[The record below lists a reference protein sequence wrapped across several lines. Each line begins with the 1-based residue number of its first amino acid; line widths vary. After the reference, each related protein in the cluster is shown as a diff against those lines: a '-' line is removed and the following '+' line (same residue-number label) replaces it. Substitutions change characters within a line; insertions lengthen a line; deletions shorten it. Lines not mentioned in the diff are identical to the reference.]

1 MKSVDNSRKKQ
12 ISDMVSIVKLSSLML
27 TSIIFFQHIFD
38 SEELGV
44 GYIYEEI
51 SYSAIFIVILIL
63 IFIYFIWAFQTESKF
78 NKMNFKYGRFIEY
91 FVFIIIFFSGII
103 ISGGHESQY
112 KVLFLFIICTSTIE
126 SGFKTGITI
135 ASISSALILA
145 VDLFSGRGQVVNHQF
160 QNDLVLS
167 GIFLLI
173 AWPLGFYVKI
183 EGEHIKV
190 LEELVNRDGITSL
203 YNHMY
208 FQNSLKDII
217 NKVKDSDK
225 KVAMIFFDI
234 DYFKHY
240 NDLNG
245 HQKGDEVLS
254 KIGEIVSNNIRKTD
268 IAARYGGE
276 EFAILLQDTN
286 EDEAIFIADR
296 LRQLI
301 EEEKFYGEENQPN
314 GKLTVSMGVSIYPDK
329 ARNEIELI
337 KSSDDALY
345 RAKFFNKNRV
355 ETYKS
360 ILEDLEKDI
369 DDDKDIELVASIKT
383 LISVIN
389 AKDRYTYGHSER
401 VVLYSRLMADK
412 LNLNKEEKNNLI
424 YGAYM
429 HDIGKINIPKEVLN
443 KRMPL
448 TNEEWELLKQH
459 PEIGVEIIGQ
469 VPRLEELVPI
479 VLYHH
484 EKFNGTGYPSGL
496 KGEDIPYLARV
507 LCLVDSFD
515 AMTSNRPY
523 NRRRTYD
530 EAIEELIRCSGTHF
544 DPELVK
550 VFIDVIRTNQ
560 DKFDTLR

>member
-1 MKSVDNSRKKQ
+1 MRSVDNNRKKQ

-27 TSIIFFQHIFD
+27 TSIVLLQYIF
-38 SEELGV
+38 SEEKINNEYVYGKV
-44 GYIYEEI
+44 
-51 SYSAIFIVILIL
+51 SATAIFIIVLIL
-63 IFIYFIWAFQTESKF
+63 LFIYFIWAFQSESKF
-78 NKMNFKYGRFIEY
+78 NKMNFKYGKFIEY
-91 FVFIIIFFSGII
+91 FVFILVFFSGII
-103 ISGGHESQY
+103 ISGGNESQY

-135 ASISSALILA
+135 ASISSALILLL
-145 VDLFSGRGQVVNHQF
+145 DLFSGKGQAINYQF
-160 QNDLVLS
+160 QNDLILAGV
-167 GIFLLI
+167 FLLT

-190 LEELVNRDGITSL
+190 LEELVNRDGITGL

-208 FQNSLKDII
+208 FQNSLKDTI
-217 NKVKDSDK
+217 NRVKDSGE
-225 KVAMIFFDI
+225 KVSMIFFDI

-254 KIGEIVSNNIRKTD
+254 KIGEIVLNNIRKTD
-268 IAARYGGE
+268 IPARYGGE

-286 EDEAIFIADR
+286 EEEAIVIANR
-296 LRQLI
+296 LRRLI

-314 GKLTVSMGVSIYPDK
+314 GKLTVSMGVSVYPDK
-329 ARNEIELI
+329 ARNELELI

-448 TNEEWELLKQH
+448 TNDEWELLKQH
-459 PEIGVEIIGQ
+459 PEIGVEIISQ
-469 VPRLEELVPI
+469 VPRLGELVPI
-479 VLYHH
+479 VLHHH
-484 EKFNGTGYPSGL
+484 EKFNGMGYPSGL

-530 EAIEELIRCSGTHF
+530 EAIEELIRCSGSQF

-550 VFIDVIRTNQ
+550 IFIDVIRTNQ

>member
-1 MKSVDNSRKKQ
+1 MLRNKSNRLKQ
-12 ISDMVSIVKLSSLML
+12 IRDMVSIVKITSLML
-27 TSIIFFQHIFD
+27 TSIVFLQFLLNDKRIMEDIVYTQ
-38 SEELGV
+38 V
-44 GYIYEEI
+44 
-51 SYSAIFIVILIL
+51 YSAAIMILLIL
-63 IFIYFIWAFQTESKF
+63 VIILYISWAFSKRERLRN
-78 NKMNFKYGRFIEY
+78 NKFIILENMF
-91 FVFIIIFFSGII
+91 FVIIFFSAILL
-103 ISGGHESQY
+103 SGGHNSQY

-126 SGFKTGITI
+126 SGLITGISI
-135 ASISSALILA
+135 AAISSALILGL
-145 VDLFSGRGQVVNHQF
+145 DLFIIPSKIINYYF

-190 LEELVNRDGITSL
+190 LEELVNRDGVTGL

-208 FQNSLKDII
+208 FQNSLKEMVDEAKNRNERI
-217 NKVKDSDK
+217 S
-225 KVAMIFFDI
+225 MIFFDI

-254 KIGEIVSNNIRKTD
+254 RIGEIVEENVRKTD

-276 EFAILLQDTN
+276 EFAMILQNTN
-286 EDEAIFIADR
+286 EDEAIIIADR
-296 LRQLI
+296 LRKII
-301 EEEKFYGEENQPN
+301 EKEKFHGEENQPN
-314 GKLTVSMGVSIYPDK
+314 GNLTVSMGISIYPDK

-369 DDDKDIELVASIKT
+369 NDKDIELVASIKA

-401 VVLYSRLMADK
+401 VVLYSRLMAEK
-412 LNLNKEEKNNLI
+412 LKLNKEDKNNLI

-429 HDIGKINIPKEVLN
+429 HDVGKINIPKEVLN
-443 KRMPL
+443 KKMPL

-459 PEIGVEIIGQ
+459 SEIGVEI
-469 VPRLEELVPI
+469 VNKVHKLEGTI
-479 VLYHH
+479 KIIRHHH
-484 EKFNGTGYPSGL
+484 EKFNGTGYPYGL
-496 KGEDIPYLARV
+496 KGEEIPYLARV
-507 LCLVDSFD
+507 LCVVDSFD

-523 NRRRTYD
+523 NTRKTYD
-530 EAIEELIRCSGTHF
+530 EAIEELKRCSGSQF
-544 DPELVK
+544 DPEIANL
-550 VFIDVIRTNQ
+550 FIEVIGSNRS
-560 DKFDTLR
+560 KFDSLI